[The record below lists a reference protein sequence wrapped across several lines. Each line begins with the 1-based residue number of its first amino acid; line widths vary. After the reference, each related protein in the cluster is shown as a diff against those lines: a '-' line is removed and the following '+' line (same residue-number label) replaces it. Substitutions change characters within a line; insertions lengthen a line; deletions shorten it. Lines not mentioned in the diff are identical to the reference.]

1 MAVDQQIGQRMQ
13 ARQQARPHQRHHQ
26 RREAQQQA
34 EYGDGLDIARAHL
47 APRPNRQE
55 QEGAEKACQRHAPAG
70 PTRRRH
76 PARNQPGGQQPKQ
89 LPRESRDDERIGNA
103 AMAQIGVDQHQI
115 PVCEQ
120 QPPQRFP
127 GYKARPSNGYRYD
140 RSASVRTDAAPPI
153 RASRTP
159 PRQSAGGAP
168 EPGPSAARRACSRGP
183 QVPWAASSFAL
194 SAWYML

>member
-127 GYKARPSNGYRYD
+127 WIQGTTFQRLPIRPQRVRPNGRRPSNPCI
-140 RSASVRTDAAPPI
+140 ANTTAAVR
-153 RASRTP
+153 
-159 PRQSAGGAP
+159 GGAP
-168 EPGPSAARRACSRGP
+168 EPDRPMARRACSRGP

>member
-140 RSASVRTDAAPPI
+140 RSASVRTDAAPNPCI
-153 RASRTP
+153 ANTTAAVRGRGPGTWTV
-159 PRQSAGGAP
+159 RGA
-168 EPGPSAARRACSRGP
+168 RACSRGP